1 VLTITY
7 DDASVTEVVAKALKK
22 TKDLTP
28 ASELVGEYMLGQIDN
43 RFRTETDPQRV
54 PWQPLSPRTLAL
66 KQAEGKIQKI
76 LQRTGLM
83 RSTANYKA
91 RPKSLVVGLSSSI
104 AAKHQQGKGV
114 PKREILGLNKEDI
127 RHISEIYQD
136 FLLDL

>member
-76 LQRTGLM
+76 LQRTGL
-83 RSTANYKA
+83 
-91 RPKSLVVGLSSSI
+91 SLVVGLSSSI